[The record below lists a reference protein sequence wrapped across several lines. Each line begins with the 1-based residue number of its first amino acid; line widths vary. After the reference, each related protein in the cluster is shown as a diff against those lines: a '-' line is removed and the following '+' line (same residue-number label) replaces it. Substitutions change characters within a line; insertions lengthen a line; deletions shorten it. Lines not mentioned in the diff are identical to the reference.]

1 MFSKVKIKNSLKGFT
16 FIEALVVIFIFS
28 LITVTSYKVITL
40 GTNYILASKN
50 RLNAV
55 ALANEKMEIAH
66 NLKYSDVGI
75 TGGACS
81 GNIPQDEDVTKNGKT
96 YHVHTLAFYV
106 DDSFDGILGGDP
118 NDSAYEDYKKLE
130 ITVSWNSGATNKGS
144 VSLVSRFVPSGL
156 ETINPSDGILSIN
169 IFSDQQGGAG
179 VSGASVHIVN
189 SDLGFDEIRQT
200 DASGNIM
207 IVGAKQSIQKYQITV
222 SKSEYETVTTFP
234 PYPETS
240 YKPTDVDASVVAG
253 SLNTTNIIENK
264 LANIKISTID
274 YLGNSVPDINFSL
287 TGGRILGTQAG
298 VPPDPVYNFDT
309 TDKTNASGEKYF
321 NSISPGQYTFKLAS
335 TETAYAL
342 IGINPASP
350 FSLTSDT
357 TQNLEVKV
365 ADKNMTALSVQV
377 IKNSDSTPIS
387 GATVELSNTGFGYDE
402 TVTAGNDGR
411 AFFPIT
417 DDPPFQAG
425 TYNMTV
431 KASGFQ
437 DSTGQEVI
445 NEGAL
450 TSETVSMM
458 AN

>member
-1 MFSKVKIKNSLKGFT
+1 MFSKIKIKNSLKGFT
-16 FIEALVVIFIFS
+16 FIEALTVLFIFS

-50 RLNAV
+50 RLNAI

-66 NLKYSDVGI
+66 NLEYSDVGI
-75 TGGACS
+75 SGGACN
-81 GNIPQDEDVTKNGKT
+81 GNIPQDEDVTEDGKT

-106 DDSFDGILGGDP
+106 DDSFDGTLGGDP
-118 NDSAYEDYKKLE
+118 NDSAYEDYKKVE

-144 VSLVSRFVPSGL
+144 VSLVSRFVPPGL
-156 ETINPSDGILSIN
+156 ETIDPSDGILAIN

-179 VSGASVHIVN
+179 VSGASAHIVN
-189 SDLGFDEIRQT
+189 SDLGFDETRQT

-222 SKSEYETVTTFP
+222 SKSGYETVTTFP

-240 YKPTDVDASVVAG
+240 YKPTDVNASVVAG

-274 YLGNSVPDINFSL
+274 YLGNPVPDIDFSL
-287 TGGRILGTQAG
+287 TGGRILGTQAEA
-298 VPPDPVYNFDT
+298 PYDPVYNFDVI
-309 TDKTNASGEKYF
+309 DKTNASGEKDF
-321 NSISPGQYTFKLAS
+321 NSISPGQYTFELAS

-342 IGINPASP
+342 IGLDPASP
-350 FSLTSDT
+350 FPLVSDA
-357 TQNLEVKV
+357 TQNLDVKV

-402 TVTAGNDGR
+402 TVTTGNDGR

-417 DDPPFQAG
+417 DNPPFQAG
-425 TYNMTV
+425 TYDMTV

-445 NEGAL
+445 GEGAL